1 MASNQEKIEWIKWDD
16 KYKIGYKRIDDQ
28 HKELVNIINDLYD
41 CIDYS
46 DSEDDKLKEAFKN
59 VLKKT
64 VDYVTY
70 HFTYEEKIMHAI
82 QYRKLLE
89 HSSSHREFTQ
99 TIYNYVLSYEN
110 GSLDAIHNLVKYLKE
125 WLLNHVLVAD
135 KEFVMEVIETLKE
148 LSQQNNNE

>member
-1 MASNQEKIEWIKWDD
+1 M
-16 KYKIGYKRIDDQ
+16 
-28 HKELVNIINDLYD
+28 YD

-64 VDYVTY
+64 VDYVAY

-82 QYRKLLE
+82 KYKKLLD

-99 TIYNYVLSYEN
+99 TIYNYVLSYKS
-110 GSLDAIHNLVKYLKE
+110 GSLDAIHNLVKYLKD

-135 KEFVMEVIETLKE
+135 KEFVMEVIEVLKS
-148 LSQQNNNE
+148 LSEQ

>member
-1 MASNQEKIEWIKWDD
+1 MADNQKKIEWIKWDD

-46 DSEDDKLKEAFKN
+46 DSEDDKLKESFKN

-64 VDYVTY
+64 VDYVAY

-110 GSLDAIHNLVKYLKE
+110 GSIDAIHNLVKYLKE

-135 KEFVMEVIETLKE
+135 KEFVMEVIEVLKTLSE
-148 LSQQNNNE
+148 Q

>member
-1 MASNQEKIEWIKWDD
+1 MSNRYIKWED
-16 KYKIGYKRIDDQ
+16 KYNTGYKRIDDQ
-28 HKELVNIINDLYD
+28 HVELIEIANDLYD
-41 CIDYS
+41 YLEHK
-46 DSEDDKLKEAFKN
+46 DSKDDELKNAFKN
-59 VLKKT
+59 ALKKT
-64 VDYVTY
+64 VDYIDY
-70 HFTYEEKIMHAI
+70 HLHYEEKIMHAI

-135 KEFVMEVIETLKE
+135 KEFVMEVIEVLKTLSE
-148 LSQQNNNE
+148 Q

>member
-64 VDYVTY
+64 VDYVAY

-135 KEFVMEVIETLKE
+135 KEFVMEVIEVLKTLSE
-148 LSQQNNNE
+148 Q

>member
-135 KEFVMEVIETLKE
+135 KEFVMEVIGVLKTLSE
-148 LSQQNNNE
+148 Q